1 MFKCLYVDML
11 TIIFLLIF
19 TLTDLYKRII
29 PNSLLAIMFLVSLW
43 LHQNTLSEFFTA
55 LLISTIFIIIL
66 YKLKFFAGGDTKL
79 LIILGAIAGYP
90 NLFYLFA
97 TIFIIGGFQAV
108 LYKYFSSNFN
118 QQQNKKDKQ
127 KNNSLPYALSI
138 LIGYFIFTL
147 LQSNL

>member
-1 MFKCLYVDML
+1 ML

-29 PNSLLAIMFLVSLW
+29 PNSLLALMFLVSLW
-43 LHQNTLSEFFTA
+43 LRQDTLLEFFLA
-55 LLISTIFIIIL
+55 LLTSSIIILIL
-66 YKLKFFAGGDTKL
+66 YKLKFFAGGDAKL

-97 TIFIIGGFQAV
+97 IIFIIGGFQAM

-138 LIGYFIFTL
+138 FIGYFIFTL